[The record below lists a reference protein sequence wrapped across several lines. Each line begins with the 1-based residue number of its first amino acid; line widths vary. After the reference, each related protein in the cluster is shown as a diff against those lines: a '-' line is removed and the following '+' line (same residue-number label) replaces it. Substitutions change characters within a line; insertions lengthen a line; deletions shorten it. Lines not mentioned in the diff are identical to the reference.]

1 MLNRAEETRQF
12 IDCSTAACEAGVL
25 STQRKMPISLLL
37 TLFPGLFGMSAL
49 AQAEEVRTLT
59 VQQEVIMRVPV
70 RPRSLL
76 RPFRWEEEDGP
87 KCLGAGMIRAA
98 SLSGRDHVD
107 FVLFDRSRM
116 RAELADDCR
125 ALDFYNG
132 FYLTPEDGKVCARRD
147 SIHSREGSSCRIEK
161 FRKLV
166 PRLKR

>member
-1 MLNRAEETRQF
+1 
-12 IDCSTAACEAGVL
+12 
-25 STQRKMPISLLL
+25 MPISLLL
-37 TLFPGLFGMSAL
+37 TLFPSLLGIS

-59 VQQEVIMRVPV
+59 VEQEVIMRVPV
-70 RPRSLL
+70 RPRALL
-76 RPFRWEEEDGP
+76 PSIRWEEEDGP
-87 KCLGAGMIRAA
+87 RCLGAGMIRAA
-98 SLSGRDHVD
+98 ALSGRDHVD

-116 RAELADDCR
+116 RARLADDCR

-161 FRKLV
+161 FRRLV